1 MKKAL
6 TTLLLLIMAAVS
18 GNTAAATSREE
29 YDALIIEARAGNH
42 EPALEMLRRHAVEHP
57 MDLRAAY
64 DRILIA
70 SWAGQS
76 GEVLRAYESL
86 SPAPNRMP
94 ADVLGAVARA
104 YRDTWNWERALA
116 LYQDGRRRFPADSS
130 FAVGEVMVLADAGQP
145 RKALTLGEELIKQ
158 RPSDADISIALGYAH
173 LRNRSPYG
181 VLQHASDAYTSAPN
195 KNYVAREY
203 IFALQQAGLSEAA
216 VRTAMENPDAIN
228 AGELRDLQAD
238 YAAELARLAAM
249 PSRSEAQRF
258 DVADQAIG
266 MYDRLIADWQAYG
279 PEAAADP
286 TRARVD
292 RLHALHAR
300 VRMQDLVQ
308 EYETLLAEGV
318 EVPRYALSDVA
329 SAYLYL
335 RQPEKSSALYEKLN
349 EETAARADDP
359 SQRLTNQTGLFYAL
373 LESERFDE
381 ADAVI
386 ETAKA
391 SQAKWR
397 WVRGQPERIPNELS
411 LYVEQTAALGRAYA
425 QDTVSAEQRLRELSD
440 RAPNNTGLRSALA
453 IVYRSREQPRRS
465 EIELKMAETL
475 TPRSLEVETGQAF
488 TALDLQEWE
497 QAELLVE
504 DTVARAP
511 EDLNVQRLAREW
523 EVHNKAELRVSGNRG
538 ISSDSPVTGSGD
550 FGIDTVL
557 YSAPLSRNWRVF
569 GGGGYGAG
577 KFEEGDAHYRWL
589 RTGVEWR
596 SRDITVEGEV
606 STHSYGQGVKPG
618 LRASATLDLNDH
630 WQIGASGELRSRQT
644 PLRAL
649 LNDVS
654 SNSIGIFARWRA
666 NERREWNFAF
676 IPSKFSDGNKRL
688 ALQVAGRERLY
699 TAPRLRADLE
709 LDLSAS
715 RNSDQD
721 VPYFSPGSDLY
732 VVPSISLT
740 HTLYRHY
747 ETVVEQR
754 FAVGG
759 GIYSQENHGT
769 GGVAT
774 LGYGL
779 RYRTNDVFEVGAT
792 VTGISRPYD
801 GVREREVRIMFD
813 MSVRF

>member
-1 MKKAL
+1 MKKNFS
-6 TTLLLLIMAAVS
+6 TLLLLTLTAFSSIAVAAV
-18 GNTAAATSREE
+18 SREE
-29 YDALIIEARAGNH
+29 YDALIIGARAGDH

-70 SWAGQS
+70 SWAGDTQ
-76 GEVLRAYESL
+76 EVLRAYEGL
-86 SPAPNRMP
+86 YPAPNRMP
-94 ADVLGAVARA
+94 ADVLGVVARA
-104 YRDTWNWERALA
+104 YRDTQNWDQALA
-116 LYQDGRRRFPADSS
+116 LYQDGRRRFPEDSS
-130 FAVGEVMVLADAGQP
+130 FAVGEVMVMADAGQS
-145 RKALTLGEELIKQ
+145 RQALALGQQLIDQ
-158 RPSDADISIALGYAH
+158 WPSDADMSIAMGYAH
-173 LRNRSPYG
+173 RRNRSPYG
-181 VLQHASDAYTSAPN
+181 VLQHASQAHTLAPD
-195 KNYVAREY
+195 KDYVAREY

-216 VRTAMENPDAIN
+216 VRTATENPEAVTDS
-228 AGELRDLQAD
+228 ELRDLQAD
-238 YAAELARLAAM
+238 HAAELARLAAM
-249 PSRSEAQRF
+249 PSRNEAERF
-258 DVADQAIG
+258 DVADQAIA
-266 MYDRLIADWQAYG
+266 MYDRLIADWNAYG
-279 PEAAADP
+279 ESARDDI

-300 VRMQDLVQ
+300 VRMQDLVA
-308 EYETLLAEGV
+308 EYETLLAEGID
-318 EVPRYALSDVA
+318 VPRYALSDVA

-335 RQPEKSSALYEKLN
+335 RQPEKSSALYERLT
-349 EETAARADDP
+349 EEPAANADDP
-359 SQRLTNQTGLFYAL
+359 AHRLTNQTGLFYAL
-373 LESERFDE
+373 LESERFAE
-381 ADAVI
+381 ADAII
-386 ETAKA
+386 ETAQA

-397 WVRGQPERIPNELS
+397 WVKGQPERIPNELS

-425 QDTVSAEQRLRELSD
+425 QDTVGAEQRLRQLSD
-440 RAPNNTGLRSALA
+440 NAPNNTGLRSALA
-453 IVYRSREQPRRS
+453 ILYRVRDQPRRS

-475 TPRSLEVETGQAF
+475 TPRSLEVEAGQGF

-504 DTVARAP
+504 DTLARAP
-511 EDLNVQRLAREW
+511 EDLNVQRLTREW
-523 EVHNKAELRVSGNRG
+523 EVHNKAELRVTGNRG
-538 ISSDSPVTGSGD
+538 ISSDSPVSGSGD

-557 YSAPLSRNWRVF
+557 YSAPINHNWRVF
-569 GGGGYGAG
+569 GGGGYGTG

-596 SRDITVEGEV
+596 SRDITVEGEA
-606 STHSYGQGVKPG
+606 STHSYGDGVKPG

-630 WQIGASGELRSRQT
+630 WQIGATGELRSRQT

-666 NERREWNFAF
+666 DERREWNFAF
-676 IPSKFSDGNKRL
+676 IPSYFSDGNKRL

-699 TAPRLRADLE
+699 TAPRVRADLE
-709 LDLSAS
+709 LDVSAS
-715 RNSDQD
+715 RNTDQD
-721 VPYFSPGSDLY
+721 VPYFSPGADLY
-732 VVPSISLT
+732 VVPSLSLT

-747 ETVVEQR
+747 ETVLEHK
-754 FAVGG
+754 FSVGA
-759 GIYSQENHGT
+759 GIYSQESHGT
-769 GGVAT
+769 GAVGA

-801 GVREREVRIMFD
+801 GVRERELRIMFD